1 MAFCSKS
8 IKKNA
13 RYLDICCLGF
23 QASDIHT
30 FQFSDY
36 SALPNT
42 HSFNDSFSALN
53 NQRGLLPTQTDKQNQ
68 EGPKRDGDRTISIS

>member
-23 QASDIHT
+23 QASDIHI

-36 SALPNT
+36 CALPNR

-53 NQRGLLPTQTDKQNQ
+53 NQRDLLPTQTYKQNQ

>member
-23 QASDIHT
+23 KASDIHT

>member
-36 SALPNT
+36 CALPNR
-42 HSFNDSFSALN
+42 HLA
-53 NQRGLLPTQTDKQNQ
+53 QTDSAK
-68 EGPKRDGDRTISIS
+68 